1 MIQTGLNRL
10 IELFKNDIDHIEYD
24 VDGATQIQNTYTA
37 TQTADEL
44 EIEFF
49 VGDTLTGVID
59 NINIIGTTTTY
70 DTKVKTFN
78 KVTVDGQKVIIPYK
92 IEVKV
97 V

>member
-49 VGDTLTGVID
+49 IGDTLTGVID
-59 NINIIGTTTTY
+59 NINIIGSTTTY

>member
-49 VGDTLTGVID
+49 VGDMLTGVID

>member
-49 VGDTLTGVID
+49 IGDMLTGVID

>member
-1 MIQTGLNRL
+1 LIQTGLNRL

-49 VGDTLTGVID
+49 VGDMLTGVID

>member
-1 MIQTGLNRL
+1 LIQTGLNRL

>member
-10 IELFKNDIDHIEYD
+10 VELFKNDIDHIEYD

-49 VGDTLTGVID
+49 VGDMLTGVID

>member
-1 MIQTGLNRL
+1 LIQTGLNRL

-49 VGDTLTGVID
+49 LGDMLTGVID

>member
-49 VGDTLTGVID
+49 LGDMLTGVID

>member
-49 VGDTLTGVID
+49 IGDTLTGVID

>member
-37 TQTADEL
+37 TQTEDEL
-44 EIEFF
+44 EIEFL
-49 VGDTLTGVID
+49 VGDMLTGVID